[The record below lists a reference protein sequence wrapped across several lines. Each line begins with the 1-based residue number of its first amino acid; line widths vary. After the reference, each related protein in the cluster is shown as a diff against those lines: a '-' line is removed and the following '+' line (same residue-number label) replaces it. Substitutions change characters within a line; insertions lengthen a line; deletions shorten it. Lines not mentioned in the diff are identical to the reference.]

1 MANIKKGDICPKVM
15 LQNKKSGADR
25 QSFCEGTNPR
35 KYSTKLLKT
44 AGYQKISPL
53 KAIKAYCR
61 DCCGE
66 NNVEA
71 LKCVAIQCPLYFYRA
86 GTNPWD
92 ERSSL
97 NSNSKE

>member
-35 KYSTKLLKT
+35 KYSTKLLKK
-44 AGYQKISPL
+44 AGYQKTSPL
-53 KAIKAYCR
+53 KAIKAHCR
-61 DCCGE
+61 ECCGE

-71 LKCVAIQCPLYFYRA
+71 LKCVAIHCPLYLYRA

-97 NSNSKE
+97 NSNSRE

>member
-15 LQNKKSGADR
+15 LQNKKSGTDR

-35 KYSTKLLKT
+35 KYSTKLLKK
-44 AGYQKISPL
+44 AGYQKTSPP
-53 KAIKAYCR
+53 KAIKAHCR

-71 LKCVAIQCPLYFYRA
+71 LKCVAIPCPLYLYRA
-86 GTNPWD
+86 GTNPRD
-92 ERSSL
+92 ERRIL
-97 NSNSKE
+97 NSNLRE